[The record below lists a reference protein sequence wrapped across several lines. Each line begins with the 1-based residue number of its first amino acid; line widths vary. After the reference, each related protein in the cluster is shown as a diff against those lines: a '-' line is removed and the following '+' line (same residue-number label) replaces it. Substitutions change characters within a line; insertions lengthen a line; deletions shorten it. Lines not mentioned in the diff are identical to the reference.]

1 MSNWK
6 KYKNGNYTVHIDL
19 DTGTKIRENDLDN
32 LTPAFAENMDVKIT
46 DYCELGCKMCH
57 EGSSTNGKH
66 GDILNEKFI
75 NSLHPY
81 QEVAIGGGNPLSHP
95 DLLQFLK
102 MLKDRNV
109 IANITVNQYH
119 FEKYQELIR
128 DLVDNKLIY
137 GIGVSLTNPTEKF
150 IGLVRQYKNAV
161 IHTIN
166 GVTTVKQYKAL
177 AHMDLKVLIL
187 GYKELRRGVEFMDN
201 NFVVIKQTQAAL
213 YDQLK
218 TIIDEEWFKVVSFDN
233 LAIEQLNVRRLL
245 TAREWEQ
252 FYMGDDSTFT
262 YFVDLVEG
270 IFAKSSTAP
279 LNERYELMDSVDEMF
294 ERIRKK

>member
-32 LTPAFAENMDVKIT
+32 LTPAFAENMDIKIT

-57 EGSSTNGKH
+57 EGSSVHGKH
-66 GDILNEKFI
+66 GNILNEKFI

-95 DLLQFLK
+95 DLLEFLQI
-102 MLKDRNV
+102 LKDRNV
-109 IANITVNQYH
+109 ISNMTVNQVH
-119 FEKYQELIR
+119 FEKHQDIIKDLI
-128 DLVDNKLIY
+128 DQKLIY
-137 GIGVSLTNPTEKF
+137 GLGVSLANPTKEF
-150 IGLVRQYKNAV
+150 INLVKQYKNVV

-166 GVTTVKQYKAL
+166 GVTSVEHFKAL
-177 AHMDLKVLIL
+177 ANKDLKILIL

-201 NFVVIKQTQAAL
+201 NFIPIKQAQAGL
-213 YDQLK
+213 YGHLK

-233 LAIEQLNVRRLL
+233 LAIEQLNVKRLL
-245 TAREWEQ
+245 TDREWEQ

-262 YFVDLVEG
+262 FFVDLVEEK
-270 IFAKSSTAP
+270 FAKSSTAFMD
-279 LNERYELMDSVDEMF
+279 ERYDLLDSVDEMF
-294 ERIRKK
+294 EKIRKR